1 MEVDYCPKCLGLWF
15 EEDELRQAKDE
26 KDNDLIWLDIDL
38 WKDEKDFAISKT
50 QKVCP
55 VCEVPFYEVNYGSS
69 KIKVNVCNLCRG
81 VWLERGEFKEIIDYL
96 KSKGK
101 DDILN
106 HYLKTLAEEGIE
118 MFTGPEA
125 FREEVRD
132 FFKVLKLLN
141 YKFAVQHS
149 VITKIIEMLPK

>member
-1 MEVDYCPKCLGLWF
+1 MDNTKYSVLSCFCSILRNCLEAISKF
-15 EEDELRQAKDE
+15 K
-26 KDNDLIWLDIDL
+26 N
-38 WKDEKDFAISKT
+38 ISKT

-55 VCEVPFYEVNYGSS
+55 VCGVPFYNVNYGDSD
-69 KIKVNVCNLCRG
+69 IEVNVCNLCRG
-81 VWLERGEFKEIIDYL
+81 VWLDRGEFKEIINYL
-96 KSKGK
+96 KAKGK

-141 YKFAVQHS
+141 YKFAVQHPI
-149 VITKIIEMLPK
+149 ITKIIEMLPK